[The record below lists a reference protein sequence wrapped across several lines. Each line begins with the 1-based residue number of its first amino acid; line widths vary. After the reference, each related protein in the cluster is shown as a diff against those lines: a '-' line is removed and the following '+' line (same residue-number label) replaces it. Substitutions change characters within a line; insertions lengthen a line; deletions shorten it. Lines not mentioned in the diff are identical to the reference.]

1 MGTLTSI
8 RQGGGLVAALVVLIA
23 VDADGVK
30 KKRKKRWFTCCT
42 LESIRGEMVVDVR
55 AGDVLHQR

>member
-8 RQGGGLVAALVVLIA
+8 RRGGGLVAALVLIA
-23 VDADGVK
+23 IDADGVK

-42 LESIRGEMVVDVR
+42 LESICGEMVVDVR
-55 AGDVLHQR
+55 AGDVLCQQ